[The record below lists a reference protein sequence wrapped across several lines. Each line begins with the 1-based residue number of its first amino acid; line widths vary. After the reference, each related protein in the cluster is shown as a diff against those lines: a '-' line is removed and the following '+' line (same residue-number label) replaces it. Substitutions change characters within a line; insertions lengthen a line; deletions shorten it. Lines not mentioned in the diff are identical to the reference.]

1 MPVSCLQR
9 VAWTAVKAAE
19 TPRFGD
25 PGCKFHDHSFEAVSQ
40 LRIGHSKTVGCDL
53 RSAPQDLSGRTIRR
67 FSL

>member
-1 MPVSCLQR
+1 M
-9 VAWTAVKAAE
+9 KAAE

-53 RSAPQDLSGRTIRR
+53 RSAQQDLSGRTIRR